1 MNTGSGRQDSPV
13 QSAGTDNPDI
23 NAYSVECAFVELLGT
38 ESRRHKSTLHR
49 VVADNNE
56 PDARIQFA
64 TEHAPLSQGLRLVL
78 CPGSR
83 WCKTG
88 EGKANSAP

>member
-1 MNTGSGRQDSPV
+1 
-13 QSAGTDNPDI
+13 
-23 NAYSVECAFVELLGT
+23 
-38 ESRRHKSTLHR
+38 
-49 VVADNNE
+49 VVADNSE

-64 TEHAPLSQGLRLVL
+64 TEHARLSPGLRLVL